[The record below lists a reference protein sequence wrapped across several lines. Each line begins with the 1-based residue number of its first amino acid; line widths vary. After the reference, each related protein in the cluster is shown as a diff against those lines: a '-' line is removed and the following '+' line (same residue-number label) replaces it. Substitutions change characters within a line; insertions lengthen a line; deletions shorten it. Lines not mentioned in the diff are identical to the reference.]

1 MIELIESRKLTP
13 AAAKQILLMQFE
25 MNAAI
30 QAAATDLEGGEPP
43 HRRPHV

>member
-1 MIELIESRKLTP
+1 MIELIESRQLTP
-13 AAAKQILLMQFE
+13 AAAKQILLMQSE

-30 QAAATDLEGGEPP
+30 QAAVTDLEGGEPP